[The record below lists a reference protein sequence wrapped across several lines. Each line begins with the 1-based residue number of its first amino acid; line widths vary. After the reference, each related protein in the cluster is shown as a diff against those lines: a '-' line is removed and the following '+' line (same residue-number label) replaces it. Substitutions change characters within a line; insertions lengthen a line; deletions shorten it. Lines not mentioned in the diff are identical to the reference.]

1 METQTNGTTEYR
13 EVLRVEDFRLCFNGP
28 SGPVHAVRDANL
40 TVHAGE
46 IVALV
51 GESGSG
57 KTALCR
63 SILMLHAAHARYL
76 SGRIL
81 LDGQDVRT
89 LSEEEL
95 LQVRGQ
101 KASMI
106 FQNPMS
112 SLNPVYRVGEQ
123 IAEAMGHRRHS
134 DETDEKAR
142 SLLAEMGMEN
152 PDVILPKYPHQLSGG
167 QGQRVALAMALAGNP
182 SLLIADE
189 PTTALDPETAEMV
202 TRLLRRIAD
211 EKKVGILF
219 VTHDL
224 GIAGRI
230 ADQVLVMRRGEII
243 EAGPRTEIFENPQQ
257 DYTKKLVRYAGYGK
271 QGAHYHGGISE
282 PVGENPAG
290 ETPVKEGFHHASV
303 PLVRVEHLTMRYPKM
318 TGTVFEDFNLEIRE
332 GEILGLIGESGSGK
346 STLARILAGIQKST
360 EGVVKFARPV
370 RTQMIFQDANGA
382 FNERMSIRDIIEEPL
397 VIQKVNRE
405 TRQRVL
411 REVTEQVELSENLF
425 TRHPYEISGGQRQRV
440 AIARALAT
448 QPEFLI
454 ADEPIASLDIPVQ
467 AEIVHLLRRL
477 RDQRNLTILLIAHDI
492 PMVEHVS
499 DRIVEMK

>member
-1 METQTNGTTEYR
+1 MESYEKSVKEYR

-28 SGPVHAVRDANL
+28 LGPVHAVRDANL

-89 LSEEEL
+89 LSEEKL
-95 LQVRGQ
+95 LQARGQ

-123 IAEAMGHRRHS
+123 IAEAMGHRRRS
-134 DETDEKAR
+134 GETDEKAGA
-142 SLLAEMGMEN
+142 LLTEMGIEN
-152 PDVILPKYPHQLSGG
+152 PMEILPKYPHQLSGG
-167 QGQRVALAMALAGNP
+167 QGQRVALAIALAGNP

-189 PTTALDPETAEMV
+189 PTTALDPETARMV
-202 TRLLRRIAD
+202 TGLLRRIAD
-211 EKKVGILF
+211 ERKVGILF

-224 GIAGRI
+224 GIAGRM
-230 ADQVLVMRRGEII
+230 ADRVLVMRKGEII
-243 EAGPRTEIFENPQQ
+243 EAGTRSDIFENPQQ
-257 DYTKKLVRYAGYGK
+257 EYTKKLVRYAGYGK
-271 QGAHYHGGISE
+271 QGAHYHR
-282 PVGENPAG
+282 GEH
-290 ETPVKEGFHHASV
+290 PVKEVSV
-303 PLVRVEHLTMRYPKM
+303 QQSSPLIQVKHLTMRYPKM
-318 TGTVFEDFNLEIRE
+318 QSPVFSDFNLEIWE
-332 GEILGLIGESGSGK
+332 GEILGLIGESGCGK
-346 STLARILAGIQKST
+346 STLARILAGIQKPT
-360 EGVVKFARPV
+360 EGQIRFARPI
-370 RTQMIFQDANGA
+370 RTQMIFQDSDSA
-382 FNERMSIRDIIEEPL
+382 FNERLRVKDIVEEPL
-397 VIQKVNRE
+397 VIGKADRE

-411 REVTEQVELSENLF
+411 REVTEQVELPENLF

-440 AIARALAT
+440 VIARVLAT
-448 QPEFLI
+448 NPEFLI
-454 ADEPIASLDIPVQ
+454 ADEPVSSLDIPVQ
-467 AEIVHLLRRL
+467 AEIVHLLRKL
-477 RDQRNLTILLIAHDI
+477 REQRNLTILLIAHDI

-499 DRIVEMK
+499 ERIVEIG

>member
-1 METQTNGTTEYR
+1 MKTQEKATWEYD

-63 SILMLHAAHARYL
+63 SILMLHATHARYL

-81 LDGQDVRT
+81 LEGQDVLN
-89 LSEEEL
+89 LSEEEM
-95 LQVRGQ
+95 LQVRGH
-101 KASMI
+101 KASVI

-123 IAEAMGHRRHS
+123 IAEAMGHQRRS
-134 DETDEKAR
+134 DETDEKAKA
-142 SLLAEMGMEN
+142 LLGEMGIEN
-152 PDVILPKYPHQLSGG
+152 PTEILPKYPHQLSGG
-167 QGQRVALAMALAGNP
+167 LAQRVALAIALAGNP

-189 PTTALDPETAEMV
+189 PTTALDPATANMV
-202 TRLLRRIAD
+202 TGLLRRIAD
-211 EKKVGILF
+211 RKNVGILF

-230 ADQVLVMRRGEII
+230 SDRVLVMRQGEII
-243 EAGPRTEIFENPQQ
+243 EAGSKTDIFGNPQQ
-257 DYTKKLVRYAGYGK
+257 EYTQRLVRYAGYGK
-271 QGAHYHGGISE
+271 EGAHYHRRSPSPLEEIS
-282 PVGENPAG
+282 
-290 ETPVKEGFHHASV
+290 VKEDSISHTS
-303 PLVRVEHLTMRYPKM
+303 PLIRVEHLTMKYSKAKNP
-318 TGTVFEDFNLEIRE
+318 VFTDFNLEIRE
-332 GEILGLIGESGSGK
+332 GEILGLIGESGCGK
-346 STLARILAGIQKST
+346 STLARILAGIQKPSGGQVRF
-360 EGVVKFARPV
+360 EKSI
-370 RTQMIFQDANGA
+370 RTQMIFQDSDRA
-382 FNERMSIRDIIEEPL
+382 FNERMSVREIVEEPL
-397 VIQKVNRE
+397 VIRKVDGEMRK
-405 TRQRVL
+405 QVL
-411 REVTEQVELSENLF
+411 WEVTEQVELPENLF

-440 AIARALAT
+440 AIARALASH
-448 QPEFLI
+448 PEFLI
-454 ADEPIASLDIPVQ
+454 ADEPISSLDIPVQ

-477 RDQRNLTILLIAHDI
+477 RDERKLTILLIAHDI

-499 DRIVEMK
+499 DRMVEMK